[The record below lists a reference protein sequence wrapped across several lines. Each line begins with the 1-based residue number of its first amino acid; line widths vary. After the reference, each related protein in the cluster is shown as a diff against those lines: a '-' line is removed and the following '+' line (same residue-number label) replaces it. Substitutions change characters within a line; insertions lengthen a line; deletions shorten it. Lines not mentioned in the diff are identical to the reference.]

1 MYLGLIYLNKFA
13 WNMIRLNRG
22 LKIQYGCQLRT
33 ITGYTNCNDW
43 SSIQIASI
51 TINMATL
58 DCFNCMV
65 YLLYIF
71 LKITMITL
79 KSGIHCLPWR
89 GGRLSQSVGVNMPRG
104 VNMLL
109 QIYIF
114 EIPHRGTYADDGI
127 FISRRITIE
136 DINGRIIISEL
147 FPQTIDQSCKQ
158 IHLK

>member
-1 MYLGLIYLNKFA
+1 MYLRLIYLNNFA

-22 LKIQYGCQLRT
+22 LKIQCECQLWT

-89 GGRLSQSVGVNMPRG
+89 GGRLSPSVG

-114 EIPHRGTYADDGI
+114 EIPHRGTYADEGI

-136 DINGRIIISEL
+136 NINGRIIISEL